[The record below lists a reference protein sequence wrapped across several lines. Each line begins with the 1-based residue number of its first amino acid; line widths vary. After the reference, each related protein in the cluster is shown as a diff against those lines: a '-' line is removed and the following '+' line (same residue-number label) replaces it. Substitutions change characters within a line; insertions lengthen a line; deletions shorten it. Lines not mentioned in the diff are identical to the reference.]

1 MQRSESLVHRQS
13 SPIARL
19 PLGTVSTAG
28 RLEDLL
34 VIMIHCWEELTVE
47 LQQSGP
53 KAKPPTRVL
62 LAGHRHAP
70 PKMLLMGS
78 AGHRA

>member
-34 VIMIHCWEELTVE
+34 VIMIHCWEELTVQ
-47 LQQSGP
+47 LPTVWSKS
-53 KAKPPTRVL
+53 KASYTC
-62 LAGHRHAP
+62 
-70 PKMLLMGS
+70 S
-78 AGHRA
+78 AGGTQASTT